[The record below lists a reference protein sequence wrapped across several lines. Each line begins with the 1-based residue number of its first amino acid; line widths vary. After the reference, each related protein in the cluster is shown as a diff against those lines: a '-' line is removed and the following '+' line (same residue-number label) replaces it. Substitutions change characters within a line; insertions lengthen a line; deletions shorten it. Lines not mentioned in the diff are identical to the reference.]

1 MSVETFPN
9 SISVPEVQR
18 VFTATVNLC
27 HVDMTMKN
35 WRIFL
40 RNKVLRWASDG
51 FNLFTVLVETF
62 DSILEMQST
71 FFLG

>member
-1 MSVETFPN
+1 METFPY

-18 VFTATVNLC
+18 VFTATVNLR
-27 HVDMTMKN
+27 HVDMTMKH

-62 DSILEMQST
+62 EKLRNAKYIL
-71 FFLG
+71 LGID